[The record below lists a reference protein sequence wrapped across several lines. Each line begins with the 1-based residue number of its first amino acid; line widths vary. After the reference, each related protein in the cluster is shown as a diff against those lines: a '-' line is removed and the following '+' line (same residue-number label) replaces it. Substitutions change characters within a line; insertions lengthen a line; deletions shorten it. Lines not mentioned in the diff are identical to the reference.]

1 MPPPA
6 RGCLRSESPVPG
18 GQAGVAGGTLGCH
31 TQEDGTWAA
40 GTRKGCDRTGQDGT
54 GRDRT
59 GQDRTARH
67 GRSGNTQKKEGG
79 SNESPSRK
87 TAATYS
93 PNWYVSTIGVDG
105 LNFSVRNGKRWVP
118 GAIATA
124 IYDLEKTTDRQTRR
138 ASQPRPLFAINTSQ
152 AYFSTEKDFGLLV
165 RVGFAIADFT
175 PPAYLRR
182 SLQRPSWK
190 SHLGDGFA
198 LRCFQRLS

>member
-6 RGCLRSESPVPG
+6 RGCLRSEGLVPG
-18 GQAGVAGGTLGCH
+18 GQAGVAGGTLPRH
-31 TQEDGTWAA
+31 TQEGAPWAA
-40 GTRKGCDRTGQDGT
+40 GTRKGCDRTGQDRTGQDGT
-54 GRDRT
+54 RKGCDRT

-67 GRSGNTQKKEGG
+67 GRSGTTQKKEGG

-124 IYDLEKTTDRQTRR
+124 I
-138 ASQPRPLFAINTSQ
+138 
-152 AYFSTEKDFGLLV
+152 
-165 RVGFAIADFT
+165 
-175 PPAYLRR
+175 
-182 SLQRPSWK
+182 
-190 SHLGDGFA
+190 
-198 LRCFQRLS
+198 